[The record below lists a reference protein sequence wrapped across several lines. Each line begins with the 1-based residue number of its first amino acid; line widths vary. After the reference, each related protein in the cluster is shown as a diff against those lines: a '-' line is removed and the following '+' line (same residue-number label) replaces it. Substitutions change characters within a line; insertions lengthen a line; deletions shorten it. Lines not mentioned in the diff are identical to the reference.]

1 MNNEKPTLFLKSIDH
16 IRVSDTEV
24 NHLRSLFISV
34 QFIFHLPYEVTTSAI
49 VPMFI
54 GIWLNIYQ
62 AIEVITHLV
71 FATFYTISAALCGRL
86 FAAEEALEY
95 DED

>member
-24 NHLRSLFISV
+24 NHLRSLFV
-34 QFIFHLPYEVTTSAI
+34 GTQFIFHLPYEIMASAI
-49 VPMFI
+49 VPMFV

-62 AIEVITHLV
+62 VIEVVTHLV
-71 FATFYTISAALCGRL
+71 FAAFYATSAALCGHL
-86 FAAEEALEY
+86 FAAEEALEH